1 MILFARL
8 SHCIIRIIIISLMVL
23 TYLKMIITVVLDM
36 LAQFILLLENKARP
50 VKFKEMTTSL
60 VYN

>member
-36 LAQFILLLENKARP
+36 LAQFILLLENKARH

>member
-1 MILFARL
+1 MILFTRL